1 MANPNIVSVAAI
13 YASTTGYTPPATTSV
28 VLLANPAGSGKV
40 YKVNQVVAANTTTT
54 ACNATLSLY
63 SNGAVA
69 QGGAPSG
76 GTEYPIVKGVA
87 VPGSASL
94 ICVAKET
101 AIYVGEGQSLI
112 CASAVGGSLTYTVAL
127 EDIS

>member
-1 MANPNIVSVAAI
+1 MAIPNIVNVSAI
-13 YASTTGYTPPATTSV
+13 YASTTAYTPPATTSV

-40 YKVNQVVAANTTTT
+40 LKVNQVVAANTTTV

-63 SNGAVA
+63 SNGAVS
-69 QGGAPSG
+69 QGGAPAG
-76 GTEYPIVKGVA
+76 GTEYPIIKAIA
-87 VPGSASL
+87 VPGNASL

-101 AIYVGEGQSLI
+101 AVYVGEGQSLV
-112 CASAVGGSLTYTVAL
+112 CASAIGGSLTYTVSL